1 MKCILYEKE
10 NTQEISLNTSS
21 LNTHSLNTPSLN
33 TPSLNTPKEISYKV
47 SYRVSYDI
55 IYNIYFYINDY
66 CTVSNFWLLS
76 KDFNIFMKKYNK
88 AYKHKFMLLFNDIFT
103 FLSSLP
109 YSLCSSLN
117 NTYCDID
124 FFELITVQTAN
135 NIDKKMLRND
145 IYFLYRVIKNFFIYY
160 LTSNHIDNF
169 NKYPYFNLLKNISY
183 ASMLQGSQFLLDNI
197 NIKFNKNYVMIT
209 NKYNKNVFLEKLI
222 NLKNYNVN
230 YDKLCLQVKMLYK
243 YDKNFTI

>member
-1 MKCILYEKE
+1 MSIKLPNDIL
-10 NTQEISLNTSS
+10 
-21 LNTHSLNTPSLN
+21 
-33 TPSLNTPKEISYKV
+33 
-47 SYRVSYDI
+47 
-55 IYNIYFYINDY
+55 YNIYFYINDY
-66 CTVSNFWLLS
+66 CTASNFWLLS
-76 KDFNIFMKKYNK
+76 KDFNKKYMKKYNK
-88 AYKHKFMLLFNDIFT
+88 PYKHKFMILFNDIFT

-109 YSLCSSLN
+109 CSSLN
-117 NTYCDID
+117 NTTSPVQQGYCDID
-124 FFELITVQTAN
+124 FFELITVGTAD